1 MIYSV
6 GMRGRGCPRGSGK
19 GCCGSLGDRPGA
31 ELRGE
36 SKLQSFRATQKVAA
50 LKAPWTYSLIDDIA
64 FAQRIREWCSSELNS
79 K

>member
-19 GCCGSLGDRPGA
+19 GCCGGLGDRPGA
-31 ELRGE
+31 ELSGE
-36 SKLQSFRATQKVAA
+36 SKLQSFRVTQNVAA
-50 LKAPWTYSLIDDIA
+50 LKAPWTYDLIDGIVL
-64 FAQRIREWCSSELNS
+64 AQRIREWRSSELSS